1 MKKSARK
8 KANVTPLTPPAKA
21 VAALPPPLIAGMFA
35 EAGVMLRPGRAN
47 AIAATLGTALAKFRE
62 QSIRLPLEREPGLFP
77 VMIAEAKK
85 KAKRT

>member
-1 MKKSARK
+1 MKKSAK

-35 EAGVMLRPGRAN
+35 EMGVFLRPGRAD

-62 QSIRLPLEREPGLFP
+62 QSVRLPLEREPGLFP

-85 KAKRT
+85 KATRK

>member
-1 MKKSARK
+1 MKKSAR

-35 EAGVMLRPGRAN
+35 EAGVLLRPGRADT
-47 AIAATLGTALAKFRE
+47 IAATLGNAVAKFRE
-62 QSIRLPLEREPGLFP
+62 QSMRLPLEREPGLFP

-85 KAKRT
+85 KAKRK